1 MSVIVLRDNV
11 LNPKWQIQIEDNLDS
26 NILLCNDMSVVVLRE
41 NALSAFLFK
50 TVLLQLFSN

>member
-26 NILLCNDMSVVVLRE
+26 DILQCNDMSVIVLRD